1 MRFKNWMIINELE
14 NPFKAD
20 ISAIEFDT
28 YMSRSGESGY
38 KSDFVSDDGK
48 HTIFF
53 TEKSRTGFPNMKCYD
68 VNLTDPYGGY
78 NLTNK
83 SRNPSAVYSS
93 LVKIVL
99 AFVKQFNPEL
109 ISFLSSDP
117 NMEVM
122 YKRFYDRYMKDMYPI
137 VQYGLFLRKDLFD
150 KMKNKEKSEKAL
162 EDWDTIAGEAKE
174 TKRVIQR
181 FLKSLPLLQNN
192 FVKKYITLDPS
203 KIAHTG
209 MVDKDFPKKPFV
221 IVPTGVKM
229 EDEFVVVKFYFI
241 SKNKKL
247 DFAKA
252 YFVVPNFFSAFKNT
266 IEKRKSSFLKLSLL
280 DKHRIS
286 STVTTPDKIPLAD
299 FTNVIK
305 GLS

>member
-14 NPFKAD
+14 DPFKAD
-20 ISAIEFDT
+20 ISAVEFDT
-28 YMSRSGESGY
+28 YVSRSGESGH
-38 KSDFVSDDGK
+38 KSDFFSDDGK

-53 TEKSRTGFPNMKCYD
+53 TEKTRTGFPNMKCYD

-83 SRNPSAVYSS
+83 SKNPSAVYSS

-150 KMKNKEKSEKAL
+150 RMKNKEKSSLKKEDNEQKLLEQKKKQIALKKRQDELFGDASLDAIQDQYCDL
-162 EDWDTIAGEAKE
+162 ED
-174 TKRVIQR
+174 R
-181 FLKSLPLLQNN
+181 
-192 FVKKYITLDPS
+192 Y
-203 KIAHTG
+203 
-209 MVDKDFPKKPFV
+209 
-221 IVPTGVKM
+221 
-229 EDEFVVVKFYFI
+229 
-241 SKNKKL
+241 
-247 DFAKA
+247 
-252 YFVVPNFFSAFKNT
+252 
-266 IEKRKSSFLKLSLL
+266 
-280 DKHRIS
+280 
-286 STVTTPDKIPLAD
+286 
-299 FTNVIK
+299 
-305 GLS
+305 